1 MLPAMNTQKISR
13 QLIRIKSKYQLTL
26 PAKVRKQAG
35 LRVGDLLDAKV
46 EGRKISL
53 TPMGV
58 VERELALALEDV
70 KQGRMKGPFRTAEE
84 AIRSLRRT
92 RR

>member
-1 MLPAMNTQKISR
+1 MNHTKISR
-13 QLIRIKSKYQLTL
+13 QLIRVKSKYQVTL

-35 LRVGDLLDAKV
+35 LRVGDLLDARV
-46 EGRKISL
+46 EGRRISL
-53 TPMGV
+53 TPMSV

-70 KQGRMKGPFRTAEE
+70 KQKRVKGPFRTAEE